1 MKLILMGVAALALS
15 TTFAI
20 AADDPMASRYGNTV
34 VAKGADGKEVG
45 RTYYN
50 ADGSYTRKT
59 ADGKE
64 SKGTW
69 KMDGGK
75 VCLAQ
80 TEPAPPA
87 AMAAPVCVPFPGAKN
102 VGDSWDV
109 TLPDGTKLTASLVKG
124 RP

>member
-1 MKLILMGVAALALS
+1 MKLILAAVAFAAS
-15 TTFAI
+15 AAVAI

-34 VAKGADGKEVG
+34 VANSADGKEAG

-50 ADGSYTRKT
+50 ADGTYSRKT
-59 ADGKE
+59 PAGE

-69 KMDGGK
+69 KMDGDK
-75 VCLAQ
+75 VCLTQ

-87 AMAAPVCVPFPGAKN
+87 GTAAVCVPFPGAKN

-109 TLPDGTKLTASLVKG
+109 TLPDGTKLKATLQKG